1 MNYKINAVCATLFL
15 ATTSMTATAAEER
28 ESKIS
33 YDYVYAGLGSLTV
46 DGVSG
51 SLDLTQIGIS
61 ASIGDNFVLG
71 FSTAWNNNLTNVVD
85 IRINQAAVGYH
96 MPLSDNTDLQLGIS
110 SAKITANAGN
120 YSSIAASST
129 AYSIGVESMLTD
141 STSVSFGVAGTSDA
155 SSVSTSLEINTFVT
169 DSVSIGAGIT
179 TEDDVDLTFA
189 GVKFH
194 Y

>member
-1 MNYKINAVCATLFL
+1 
-15 ATTSMTATAAEER
+15 MTATAAEER

-51 SLDLTQIGIS
+51 SLDLTQIGVS
-61 ASIGDNFVLG
+61 TSIGDNFVLG

>member
-1 MNYKINAVCATLFL
+1 
-15 ATTSMTATAAEER
+15 MTATAAEDG

-33 YDYVYAGLGSLTV
+33 YDYVYAGLGSLTA

-51 SLDLTQIGIS
+51 SLDLTQIGVS
-61 ASIGDNFVLG
+61 TSIGDNFVLG

-120 YSSIAASST
+120 YASIAAST
-129 AYSIGVESMLTD
+129 TVYSIGVESMLTD
-141 STSVSFGVAGTSDA
+141 STSVSFRVAGTSDA
-155 SSVSTSLEINTFVT
+155 SSASTSLEINTFVT
-169 DSVSIGAGIT
+169 DSVSIGAGIA